1 VVIGSYPFE
10 ETGGFGSNL
19 VLRSRDRKALET
31 ATREVE
37 EMTQALK
44 AGGKVKVWS

>member
-1 VVIGSYPFE
+1 VIGSYPFE
-10 ETGGFGSNL
+10 DQGKYGSNL
-19 VLRSRDRKALET
+19 VLRSRDPARLNA

-44 AGGKVKVWS
+44 SSGTGKVWS